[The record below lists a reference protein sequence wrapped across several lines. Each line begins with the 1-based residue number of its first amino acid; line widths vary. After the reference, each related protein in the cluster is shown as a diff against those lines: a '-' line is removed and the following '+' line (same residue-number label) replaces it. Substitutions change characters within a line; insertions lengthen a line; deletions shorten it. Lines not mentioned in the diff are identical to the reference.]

1 MVVIVW
7 KLDLQLAMQSEHVIK
22 FVGVLRQASGFLWV
36 FQFPPSNR
44 TDCHDLTEI
53 LLKVAINT
61 TTLTLYYD
69 ASCRLMKLCLV
80 LLLLRDLKNITA
92 L

>member
-1 MVVIVW
+1 MVVGITTTF
-7 KLDLQLAMQSEHVIK
+7 MQSEAYVIK
-22 FVGVLRQASGFLWV
+22 FVGDLRQASSFLRV
-36 FQFPPSNR
+36 FRFPPPNR
-44 TDCHDLTEI
+44 TDCHDITEI
-53 LLKVAINT
+53 LLEVALSTI
-61 TTLTLYYD
+61 TLTLYYD